1 MWMQRLRASFY
12 VNYDFSAFPFDR
24 QGLIM
29 EFEPRAYHGVNPVVL
44 VGSALKHERVPHGVD
59 TLNGWT
65 L

>member
-1 MWMQRLRASFY
+1 MQRLRASFY

-44 VGSALKHERVPHGVD
+44 VGSALKHERVPPGVD